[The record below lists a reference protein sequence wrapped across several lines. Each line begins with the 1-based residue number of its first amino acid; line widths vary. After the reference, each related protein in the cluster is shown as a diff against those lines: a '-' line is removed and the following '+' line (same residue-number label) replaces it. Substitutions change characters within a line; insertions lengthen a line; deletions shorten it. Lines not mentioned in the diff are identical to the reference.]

1 MKKVISWILF
11 ILTIMIFLFDIYFMI
26 DCGMEVKQNLAEL
39 KARGGGGMEYM
50 AAGEGILA
58 LGVVF
63 ISFVG
68 LIFSI
73 LSSTIAQSRVI
84 RIISVTIS
92 VLLFFMPFF
101 GFCFMVYLP

>member
-73 LSSTIAQSRVI
+73 LSST
-84 RIISVTIS
+84 
-92 VLLFFMPFF
+92 
-101 GFCFMVYLP
+101 C